1 MIFQS
6 MYNPIKAEAVPETV
20 QHPDGSIQLPT
31 LEYPEPGFF
40 DGIGDTW
47 KSVFHGAY
55 TGASSLITAASQIPL
70 ENFTTQPEVREW
82 VREQREQVMPANA
95 RELRRIA
102 KDEYEL
108 DPMTSGIASQ
118 IVFGLGDVLPKAAL
132 YGMAGPSAGA
142 VMLGADLGIQRAN
155 ELMDE
160 GVDEKTAAAA
170 GVFSFAAGAIGMK
183 LPAAFET
190 ATRLRSGLIGA
201 GANAGLSAAEV
212 MGIHWTLE
220 EQDYD
225 ALAEKY
231 QLNAVD
237 VAISAA
243 MGGAFGVGL
252 WHPSADVRYARARD
266 DLQKR
271 FSTSLRATGRFDDAQ
286 VEAQARL
293 NATAVVSAARRMNV
307 APEKIVEFAPRVE
320 VSQDASADAFNMPTT
335 QGIEWHMGPK
345 PLAPETSFDVLSFPN
360 RRLSAEEIKKQRSS
374 IDTIFRNGVKND
386 DSGFVLMAGRSDVG
400 KWFQSKRNAWFLNE
414 VGADG
419 LERLAES
426 ARLLESHVD
435 VKHRNP
441 DVQGIHKFVN
451 AASVGD
457 QTMRVVFTVRDYA
470 IKNQERTVI
479 RLIDS
484 VDIDV
489 VEGAPS
495 TVPSGLAGAEGALPS
510 ESQKLPSSARPVEP
524 HSLHQEGS
532 HTVTLSQLLGG
543 KFPLTRADQKD
554 FFAPIDESQ
563 YQAGGVYYEAPEL
576 NQIAGNA
583 ENRGSFSPS
592 ENRITLTPN
601 ADITTFSH
609 EIGHWYLNT
618 LLHASMIGGVD
629 QSVRADTNAVLAS
642 FGIESVDAWDRLGI
656 EGQRKYHER
665 FAAWVEQYLS
675 TGQAPSP
682 TLASLF
688 RRFGEWIKDLFA
700 GMKGTPADQVA
711 ARYKAEFGENLPQ
724 LSSEVRKV
732 IERMYRDDFG
742 KTGRKPSKDE
752 VAAARVIQ
760 AQENDR
766 RRKTAIVETARSD
779 DADIYEKVSAAQRK
793 AASDINAGRPVNV
806 AHEVEGV
813 PFSDQR
819 IGAAKRKVAREIFTG
834 DGSTSVVLQN
844 RDRSTAV
851 SVGQMLSIAKNPIYG
866 LLGFDRKTSSGAP
879 LVAFGEFPPDAQIG
893 IADYVVDDSG
903 DQVPVVYAVV
913 EADSVLTSNRID
925 GVQIED
931 YGNPARMNVVAGNGR
946 MTALQESYRRGQA
959 DGYRKAMT
967 ADRMHGVDPAVIEQ
981 MRAPVLVRIMPQE
994 KVTTGFVKR
1003 SNADHVMARSPV
1015 EIALED
1021 APKIRENIST
1031 YRFDESGKPSEETVR
1046 QFTVDIGE
1054 PNALARMFNSDGDV
1068 TPEAESRIR
1077 AAAFQEAYRNERLTE
1092 LFTSVTDPGIKRIL
1106 NAMSVMAP
1114 RVVEIR
1120 NATSGLIDLGPGMV
1134 DAANSIAQARSEG
1147 VNLQDLIRQTSF
1159 LDSPTAGPFLD
1170 LFGRNANSSI
1180 GISHVLLPLAD
1191 WIDERLSTRGGLF
1204 GDDKAVDVDI
1214 AGVLGEMRRLEN
1226 AQRIEAGLDP
1236 LPDVD
1241 ESAIR
1246 AGVQHDIESIQQA
1259 LRQVDE
1265 TTAPAKT
1272 AQSQPEAAGTV
1283 KPELVLEESAGQQL
1297 DFGLEDAP
1305 AAPHAAEQTEAPS
1318 RPDDPIDLE
1327 FEQAR
1332 QDATD
1337 QTFYIEDEDGT
1348 LIEMTADQIDER
1360 ARQIEQDAQTKGRG
1374 IVEAGL
1380 CIIQNQGI
1388 Q

>member
-6 MYNPIKAEAVPETV
+6 MYNPIRAQSVPESV
-20 QHPDGSIQLPT
+20 QRPDGSISLEPI
-31 LEYPEPGFF
+31 EYPQPGFF
-40 DGIGDTW
+40 DGMGDTW
-47 KSVFHGAY
+47 KSLYHGAY
-55 TGASSLITAASQIPL
+55 TGASSLITAASQFPL
-70 ENFTTQPEVREW
+70 ENLTTQPEVRDW
-82 VREQREQVMPANA
+82 VQRQREEVMPANA
-95 RELRRIA
+95 KELRRIA

-108 DPMTSGIASQ
+108 DPKTSGMAAQ

-132 YGMAGPSAGA
+132 YGTAGPSAGA
-142 VMLGADLGIQRAN
+142 LLLGADLGIQRAN
-155 ELMDE
+155 ELLDE
-160 GVDEKTAAAA
+160 GVDEETAATA
-170 GVFSFAAGAIGMK
+170 GVISFAAGAVGMK
-183 LPAAFET
+183 LPATFDT
-190 ATRLRSGLIGA
+190 TRRATSALIGA

-220 EQDYD
+220 NQDYS
-225 ALAEKY
+225 ALAQKY
-231 QLNAVD
+231 EL
-237 VAISAA
+237 SAA
-243 MGGAFGVGL
+243 DAVVSGVLGGAFGAAF
-252 WHPSADVRYARARD
+252 WSPTQTVRFQQQRKALSD
-266 DLQKR
+266 R
-271 FSTSLRATGRFDDAQ
+271 FATELRRTGRFTPEQ
-286 VEAQARL
+286 VEAQANL
-293 NATAVVSAARRMNV
+293 NAAMATSAARRWSLTPEQVSEAAPVVHVDGDV
-307 APEKIVEFAPRVE
+307 AT
-320 VSQDASADAFNMPTT
+320 DGFNMPVT
-335 QGIEWHMGPK
+335 QGIKWHMGPTK
-345 PLAPETSFDVLSFPN
+345 LTPNARVDVVNYKGQAPDRQTAIDQIVKTAEGGVQNEETGFLLTASDSDLKK
-360 RRLSAEEIKKQRSS
+360 SA
-374 IDTIFRNGVKND
+374 
-386 DSGFVLMAGRSDVG
+386 G
-400 KWFQSKRNAWFLNE
+400 KYFSYR
-414 VGADG
+414 
-419 LERLAES
+419 ERLLRAIAPVFDEIV
-426 ARLLESHVD
+426 AKAKLLESSQD
-435 VKHRNP
+435 VKHRSK
-441 DVQGIHKFVN
+441 DVQGIHTFATPVN
-451 AASVGD
+451 ID
-457 QTMRVVFTVRDYA
+457 NKLYRVQLTVRDY
-470 IKNQERTVI
+470 IIPKQERLATHTISGVQIYEIENPPASMIADGGSSDIRAVPAPTI
-479 RLIDS
+479 RLVS
-484 VDIDV
+484 K
-489 VEGAPS
+489 P
-495 TVPSGLAGAEGALPS
+495 
-510 ESQKLPSSARPVEP
+510 
-524 HSLHQEGS
+524 GS
-532 HTVTLSQLLGG
+532 RSDHTVSLTELIGG
-543 KFPLTRADQKD
+543 ESPYVRTDGRGLFD
-554 FFAPIDESQ
+554 PIDES
-563 YQAGGVYYEAPEL
+563 
-576 NQIAGNA
+576 
-583 ENRGSFSPS
+583 SFSPTGWKDGGPGAYYEDTVFNQS
-592 ENRITLTPN
+592 ARQSAGSYSPSRNLITLTPN

-609 EIGHWYLNT
+609 EMGHWYLNG
-618 LLHASMIGGVD
+618 LLGASVKNGVD
-629 QSVRADTNAVLAS
+629 ATVRQDSDALLKS
-642 FGIESVDAWDRLGI
+642 FGIESVDAWNALGV

-665 FAAWVEQYLS
+665 FASWVEQYLA
-675 TGQAPSP
+675 TGKAPTSV
-682 TLASLF
+682 LASLF
-688 RRFGEWIKDLFA
+688 RRFGEWIKELFA
-700 GMKGTPADQVA
+700 GTQTSPQDAIS
-711 ARYKAEFGENLPQ
+711 ARYWGEFHEALPPI
-724 LSSEVRKV
+724 SPEVRKV
-732 IERMYRDDFG
+732 LDRMYQDDFG
-742 KTGRKPSKDE
+742 KSGRKPTKTE
-752 VAAARVIQ
+752 VAAARAMQVE
-760 AQENDR
+760 ENDR
-766 RRKTAIVETARSD
+766 RRKTALVEDSQA
-779 DADIYEKVSAAQRK
+779 DAPDIYEKVSNAQRK
-793 AASDINAGRPVNV
+793 AAQDINAGRPVDV
-806 AHEVEGV
+806 SQEVQGV

-819 IGAAKRKVAREIFTG
+819 IGAAKRQVAREVFTG

-844 RDRSTAV
+844 RDRSTVV
-851 SVGQMLSIAKNPIYG
+851 SVGQMMSIAKNPIYG

-879 LVAFGEFPPDAQIG
+879 LVSFGDLPPDSHLG
-893 IADYVVDDSG
+893 ISDFVVDDTG

-913 EADSVLTSNRID
+913 EADSIVTSNRID
-925 GVQIED
+925 GSQISD
-931 YGNPARMNVVAGNGR
+931 YGDPSKINVVAGNGR

-981 MRAPVLVRIMPQE
+981 MKAPVLVRIMTQE

-1003 SNADHVMARSPV
+1003 SNADQVMARSPV

-1031 YRFDESGKPSEETVR
+1031 YRFDESGKPSEDTVR
-1046 QFTVDIGE
+1046 QFTIDIGE

-1180 GISHVLLPLAD
+1180 GISRVLLPLAD

-1204 GDDKAVDVDI
+1204 GDDQAVDVDI

-1226 AQRIEAGLDP
+1226 AQRVEAGLDP

-1246 AGVQHDIESIQQA
+1246 SGVQHDIESIRQA

-1265 TTAPAKT
+1265 TPAPAKT

-1283 KPELVLEESAGQQL
+1283 KPELVPEEAAGQQF

-1318 RPDDPIDLE
+1318 RLDDPIDLE

-1332 QDATD
+1332 QDD

-1360 ARQIEQDAQTKGRG
+1360 ARQIEQEAQTQGRG